1 MGVTLVLYTG
11 GPLRRKTHC
20 DSVQLRLLLQNCM
33 CSGILSWCVAHP
45 ATAAGGNSSILCSS
59 FLLSLTASA
68 FAALR
73 SGRMQM
79 QKVDLSV
86 APTLSLSYNSSIL
99 IQVPLAFAAVC
110 FGPYALQLTML
121 PSHKEIF
128 FKRARLEVRFF
139 NCIFSC

>member
-1 MGVTLVLYTG
+1 
-11 GPLRRKTHC
+11 
-20 DSVQLRLLLQNCM
+20 M
-33 CSGILSWCVAHP
+33 CSDTLSWCVAHP

-99 IQVPLAFAAVC
+99 IYVPLAFAAVC
-110 FGPYALQLTML
+110 FGPKITNLML
-121 PSHKEIF
+121 
-128 FKRARLEVRFF
+128 L
-139 NCIFSC
+139 C